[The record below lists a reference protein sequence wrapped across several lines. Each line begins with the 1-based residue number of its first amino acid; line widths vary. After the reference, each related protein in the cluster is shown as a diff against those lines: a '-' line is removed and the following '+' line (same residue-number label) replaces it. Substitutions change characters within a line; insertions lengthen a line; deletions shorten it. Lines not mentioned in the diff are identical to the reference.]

1 MEYYDYT
8 QPFVSRRSPVMGMR
22 GAVATSHPLAAQ
34 AGVRMLL
41 AGGNAVD
48 AAIATAAAL
57 VVLEP
62 TSCGLGG
69 DAFAIVW
76 DNGQMYGLNASGRAP
91 EGLSAEAFRR
101 AGMTKM
107 PTEGWHGDDAGRRV
121 GMVGSVAP
129 VRCLP
134 FREVMR
140 LPLRCPRGRAVP
152 PVIASYWNASR
163 NGSGAAAGFSKS
175 LSSRFFP
182 EAGRRFRERYT
193 EIRILPR
200 RSSPLPIRAESRS
213 TAGTW
218 LAPSLRILRRPAA
231 F

>member
-34 AGVRMLL
+34 AGMRMLL

-76 DNGQMYGLNASGRAP
+76 DNGQMHGLNASGRAP

-101 AGMTKM
+101 AGMTKV
-107 PTEGWHGDDAGRRV
+107 PTEGWAPVTTPGVV
-121 GMVGSVAP
+121 GMVGPIAQ
-129 VRCLP
+129 VRMPALP
-134 FREVMR
+134 
-140 LPLRCPRGRAVP
+140 GG
-152 PVIASYWNASR
+152 
-163 NGSGAAAGFSKS
+163 NGACH
-175 LSSRFFP
+175 
-182 EAGRRFRERYT
+182 
-193 EIRILPR
+193 
-200 RSSPLPIRAESRS
+200 
-213 TAGTW
+213 
-218 LAPSLRILRRPAA
+218 
-231 F
+231 